1 MIMDSPSQVSCWN
14 DKIQNAVF
22 QKHSDNVALGKLCK
36 FKLYVRLKMIFF
48 HSEKR

>member
-1 MIMDSPSQVSCWN
+1 MDSPSQVSCWN

-22 QKHSDNVALGKLCK
+22 QKHSDNVALGKLCQ
-36 FKLYVRLKMIFF
+36 FKLYVILKMLFF